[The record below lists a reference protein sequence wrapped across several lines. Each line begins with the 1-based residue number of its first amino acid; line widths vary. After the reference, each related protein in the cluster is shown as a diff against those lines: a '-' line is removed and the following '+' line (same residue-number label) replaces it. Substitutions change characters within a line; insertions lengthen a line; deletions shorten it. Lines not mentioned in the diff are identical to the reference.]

1 LREPLDPP
9 LATRHA
15 PPATRLAWA
24 ANLGLFTL
32 SVVALFGYL
41 APAYARPAGWAAG
54 DALPNPVDIQFDTL
68 VKLRGY
74 SFAPS
79 AAQPGRPIDI
89 ELYWEVTGQPP
100 GDYLLFVHLVDADT
114 GALVAQRDTHPGLG
128 NFPSSQWRPGDR
140 FVERLSLY
148 VPETAYVPANAQL
161 RVGLY
166 APGAYRLGITDLATG
181 VGLGDSFSLGPVAL
195 EPADPAAPL
204 PNAGQYRFED
214 RFRLVGYSYDRRA
227 LAPGEPLT
235 VTLHWTAGP
244 SPAEGYEVQLRLLDE
259 AGNVVHNEQR
269 PLPALVPGKI
279 DAETHIIPGD
289 PNRPPGSYTVQVAL
303 EGADDRRLQLVAE
316 DGRWLDDK
324 LLLSSIQLIAP

>member
-1 LREPLDPP
+1 
-9 LATRHA
+9 
-15 PPATRLAWA
+15 
-24 ANLGLFTL
+24 
-32 SVVALFGYL
+32 
-41 APAYARPAGWAAG
+41 
-54 DALPNPVDIQFDTL
+54 
-68 VKLRGY
+68 
-74 SFAPS
+74 
-79 AAQPGRPIDI
+79 
-89 ELYWEVTGQPP
+89 
-100 GDYLLFVHLVDADT
+100 
-114 GALVAQRDTHPGLG
+114 VAQRDTHPGLG

-148 VPETAYVPANAQL
+148 VPETAYVPANAEL

-166 APGAYRLGITDLATG
+166 APGSYRLGITDLATG
-181 VGLGDSFSLGPVAL
+181 AGLGDSFALGPVAL

-214 RFRLVGYSYDRRA
+214 RFRLAGYSYDRRA

-289 PNRPPGSYTVQVAL
+289 PNRPPGSYTVQVAV
-303 EGADDRRLQLVAE
+303 EGAGDRRLQLVAD

-324 LLLSSIQLIAP
+324 LLLSSVRLIAP